1 MESGEESSNKMVENL
16 KTKIKSLKNDLIEKE
31 KQ

>member
-16 KTKIKSLKNDLIEKE
+16 KSKIKSLKNDLIEKE